1 MLRNE
6 FLNWSLKML
15 WVVLLS
21 KINAAA
27 GNRYL
32 CENVEQQR
40 KERGVKKQKGCTWI
54 ELNNEVHTFVV
65 HNQNHP
71 QMIEIHAELKRLS
84 GLMHDAVYVP
94 SMKFVPHNV
103 EEDEKVVHLCHH
115 SEKTDYCIHTDQHSS
130 LYSTPKI

>member
-1 MLRNE
+1 MAEKGKRCE
-6 FLNWSLKML
+6 ET
-15 WVVLLS
+15 
-21 KINAAA
+21 A
-27 GNRYL
+27 GL
-32 CENVEQQR
+32 Q
-40 KERGVKKQKGCTWI
+40 WF

-84 GLMHDAVYVP
+84 GLIHDAVYVP
-94 SMKFVPHNV
+94 SMKFVLNKV